1 MYNSLSLF
9 IIIIGF
15 FLNFLLAGRL
25 RFSDPE
31 EILSKFYGGEGNAR
45 GDTTEG
51 GEAANRCAEM
61 LFWKNPKYFE

>member
-1 MYNSLSLF
+1 MHNSLSLF

-15 FLNFLLAGRL
+15 FFYFLLAGRL
-25 RFSDPE
+25 HFSNLE
-31 EILSKFYGGEGNAR
+31 KILSTFYGGEGNAR